1 MDVNFSF
8 HRLFGSNY
16 YFKALFTVVFS
27 GEYLSIIVYKNVTIN
42 AHKYMEEPGGKQL
55 DSNFLISFLVCR
67 LKLLL
72 NTSIF

>member
-1 MDVNFSF
+1 MLISV
-8 HRLFGSNY
+8 
-16 YFKALFTVVFS
+16 FTDCLEVIITLKPFLLVVFS

-55 DSNFLISFLVCR
+55 DSNFLVSFLVCR